1 MNSLRNLAWN
11 TLQVYPSNIVHIF
24 INISKIRVMEE
35 GYPVKQEKGRKISKI
50 VNNTV
55 ENSYFDKFKIMSLKY
70 FCNGIFMKK
79 IWFMMGT

>member
-1 MNSLRNLAWN
+1 MW
-11 TLQVYPSNIVHIF
+11 TNIE
-24 INISKIRVMEE
+24 INPKTDI
-35 GYPVKQEKGRKISKI
+35 KI

-79 IWFMMGT
+79 I

>member
-1 MNSLRNLAWN
+1 
-11 TLQVYPSNIVHIF
+11 
-24 INISKIRVMEE
+24 MEE

-70 FCNGIFMKK
+70 FCNGILMRK